1 MLFTT
6 QPAHRSVVSLAFIAS
21 AAHAAVPRTRA
32 KELVHN
38 ILHPP
43 QPTPVPFQP
52 PLQPG
57 FMWSGFGVSDDDC
70 ASGDVNYVLEARIE
84 KYPLANSAGLVDCG
98 PPDCDPEED
107 AYMYTRTW
115 VGVKDKSSPFC
126 ELSEGEGPYDGST
139 GPMGPC
145 LAVNPGQTLTVQV
158 KNRMDEGM
166 KKLGQTG
173 TDLHRYWE
181 LAKEGPDS
189 APAGVA
195 SGVLDDIRIPPWM
208 TDSDSTGWFG
218 SPPKS
223 AEDMIVTNIQ

>member
-1 MLFTT
+1 MAGT
-6 QPAHRSVVSLAFIAS
+6 SFI
-21 AAHAAVPRTRA
+21 
-32 KELVHN
+32 
-38 ILHPP
+38 
-43 QPTPVPFQP
+43 
-52 PLQPG
+52 
-57 FMWSGFGVSDDDC
+57 SG
-70 ASGDVNYVLEARIE
+70 
-84 KYPLANSAGLVDCG
+84 
-98 PPDCDPEED
+98 
-107 AYMYTRTW
+107 
-115 VGVKDKSSPFC
+115 
-126 ELSEGEGPYDGST
+126 ELSEGGGPYDGST

-223 AEDMIVTNIQ
+223 AEDMIVTNIQVRCHTTHVVCTCACTWCCMLYVTTAQRDQEYV